1 MKNKILVIQEHIDS
15 LSENDLIKFIDYSI
29 DLYNNKFGLTE
40 KDIKNL
46 EEEKWIRLDT
56 TRNVLFVKLT

>member
-46 EEEKWIRLDT
+46 EEEK
-56 TRNVLFVKLT
+56 